1 MEVLCKRLLSLE
13 IINIDSNH
21 GHIISHL
28 NFLMIMMMVNIMNMH
43 FSGRKIVLLNKHKI
57 SLTFSLF
64 NRGIQKDFPS

>member
-21 GHIISHL
+21 GHIISYL

-43 FSGRKIVLLNKHKI
+43 FSGRNNCIAK
-57 SLTFSLF
+57 
-64 NRGIQKDFPS
+64 QA